1 MTTSDV
7 ELAPFR
13 VEGRPRRFEV
23 LLPLLLAG
31 YLLFDRTFAHLHVPG
46 TQLFIGEIVL
56 LFGIAGAIRITMWE
70 GLWQRTNVAPPAF
83 LYAGWGLL
91 LLIPSL
97 FGDDPVVAV
106 RDAAVW
112 IYLIIA
118 LAVLAVLVHRPSA
131 LLRWFSAYRALMP
144 LAIPWLAATT
154 VTETLELG
162 NVPDSD
168 VDLTSFA
175 PGRAEV
181 HLLMIV
187 GFLWLVWDP
196 KTTRGE
202 RNRLIMTGIG
212 VAGVLALATKGRGGF
227 LAVIMGASLLL
238 LLYPSRTRLIV
249 TMSGTLLLVALAT
262 AVIDPRIDV
271 GERELS
277 AEQLADNVVSI
288 LTQEGEGG
296 LGGNISWRLGH
307 WGEIWEGV
315 NEDVPFTG
323 HGYGPNV
330 AAIYHVPQTDIGLR
344 NAHNTHLTIL
354 ARSGWVGLGL
364 WILMWGFW
372 FQEVNATRRRLASAG
387 YPRLSGVASW
397 AMVGVLAIHV
407 EAFFNPSIE
416 GPQSAFWIW
425 SVFALGLFL
434 V

>member
-1 MTTSDV
+1 
-7 ELAPFR
+7 
-13 VEGRPRRFEV
+13 
-23 LLPLLLAG
+23 
-31 YLLFDRTFAHLHVPG
+31 
-46 TQLFIGEIVL
+46 
-56 LFGIAGAIRITMWE
+56 
-70 GLWQRTNVAPPAF
+70 
-83 LYAGWGLL
+83 
-91 LLIPSL
+91 
-97 FGDDPVVAV
+97 
-106 RDAAVW
+106 
-112 IYLIIA
+112 
-118 LAVLAVLVHRPSA
+118 
-131 LLRWFSAYRALMP
+131 
-144 LAIPWLAATT
+144 
-154 VTETLELG
+154 
-162 NVPDSD
+162 
-168 VDLTSFA
+168 
-175 PGRAEV
+175 
-181 HLLMIV
+181 

-434 V
+434 VIASRTRPGSTSRWRSDFDLAGLEAGLGRI